1 MNPLAEERDVDI
13 LEDTISQTKIG
24 HDSETQRGEQIA
36 NLGVRL
42 CREIELVA
50 LAQRGDS
57 LLSESHSL
65 RPQQQ
70 PGQRFHLVC

>member
-13 LEDTISQTKIG
+13 LEDTISQTKLG
-24 HDSETQRGEQIA
+24 HNSETQREEQIA

-50 LAQRGDS
+50 L
-57 LLSESHSL
+57 
-65 RPQQQ
+65 
-70 PGQRFHLVC
+70 

>member
-1 MNPLAEERDVDI
+1 MLGE
-13 LEDTISQTKIG
+13 LG

-50 LAQRGDS
+50 LAQRGC
-57 LLSESHSL
+57 
-65 RPQQQ
+65 
-70 PGQRFHLVC
+70 VCSARVIH